1 MSVAR
6 QRQVVRRYY
15 YFAFGSNM
23 NIQRMRD
30 RGVPFLARC
39 SGLLPGYRLTFDKV
53 ATAPQGAGYATIQP
67 DPASA
72 VEGVLYQV
80 LWMSIRLLDR
90 YEGVP
95 IHYERVVR
103 NVRHPNGSPVPAL
116 VYIAHPDRVQ
126 AGLRPP
132 MAYLR
137 HLLAGRDLLSPA
149 YVEKLKAVTPWAA
162 PVRGRLLPFTP

>member
-1 MSVAR
+1 
-6 QRQVVRRYY
+6 
-15 YFAFGSNM
+15 
-23 NIQRMRD
+23 MRD

-39 SGLLPGYRLTFDKV
+39 PGLLTGYRLTFDKM
-53 ATAPQGAGYATIQP
+53 ATAPAGAGYATIQP
-67 DPASA
+67 DPASM

-80 LWMSIRLLDR
+80 PWSSIRLLDR

-95 IHYERVVR
+95 VHYERFVR
-103 NVRHPNGSPVPAL
+103 NVRHPNGATAPAV

-132 MAYLR
+132 LPYLR

-149 YVEKLKAVTPWAA
+149 YVEGLKAVTPWAA
-162 PVRGRLLPFTP
+162 PVRGRLRPVTP